1 MLYLGIDQHRK
12 QLTVNLRDEA
22 GDVVLRRQVSTRWI
36 AVRSFFEDLKRRA
49 EPAGGY
55 LAIVEVCG
63 FNHWLLALLQ
73 ERGCRQ
79 VILVQ
84 ADQRRKQKTDRRD
97 ANQLCELL
105 WVNRQRLQEGKKVQ
119 QLRVVQPASPADE
132 QARQATALMWRV
144 SQKQTRTLNGIH
156 HLLLKHNL
164 HQECPTKGLQTRRA
178 RQWLTQLALPA
189 IDRLEMDQLLEQWD
203 LWKRQRET
211 LRAEVERQQQARV
224 DALLV
229 ATIPGAGAFSSLGL
243 ACRVGDL
250 ARFDNADSLAN
261 YWGLTPGCRNS
272 GESQQRLGS
281 ITKQGSALA
290 RFILAQLVL
299 HVLRR
304 DGAMRRHYQRI
315 KMRRGSKIAR
325 VAVMRRL
332 ATILWHMLKHDQP
345 YRLSAAPPGRRQ
357 DDPRCACATEPMD
370 PRVAASSAKTSAPT
384 RQKGAAPSTVIVATA
399 PG

>member
-12 QLTVNLRDEA
+12 QLTINLRDEA
-22 GDVVLRRQVSTRWI
+22 GDVVLKRQVSTRGLP
-36 AVRSFFEDLKRRA
+36 VRSFFADLKTRS

-63 FNHWLLALLQ
+63 FNHWLLALLEEQ
-73 ERGCRQ
+73 GCRE

-105 WVNRQRLQEGKKVQ
+105 WINRQRLQEGKKVQ
-119 QLRVVQPASPADE
+119 QLRVVRPASPADE
-132 QARQATALMWRV
+132 QARQATALLWRAAR
-144 SQKQTRTLNGIH
+144 KQTRTLNGIH

-164 HQECPTKGLQTRRA
+164 HQECPTKGLQTKRA
-178 RQWLTQLALPA
+178 RKWLAELSLPM
-189 IDRLEMDQLLEQWD
+189 IDRLEMGQLLDQWD
-203 LWKRQRET
+203 LWKRQLDV
-211 LRAEVERQQQARV
+211 LRVEVERQQQAHRV
-224 DALLV
+224 ARLV

-243 ACRVGDL
+243 ACRVGDV
-250 ARFDNADSLAN
+250 ARFENPGSLAN

-272 GESQQRLGS
+272 GEAQQRLSS

-315 KMRRGSKIAR
+315 KTRRGSKIAR

-332 ATILWHMLKHDQP
+332 ATILWYMLKHDQP
-345 YRLSAAPPGRRQ
+345 YRLSPSVPGRGHE
-357 DDPRCACATEPMD
+357 DPGQACAAEAIE
-370 PRVAASSAKTSAPT
+370 RSAAQNPWKTSART
-384 RQKGAAPSTVIVATA
+384 RQKGAAPPALIAA
-399 PG
+399 PASG